1 MPGGR
6 PPATPPPD
14 PRLAKHI
21 ERQGTAL
28 STSSCDA
35 DDLDVV
41 LVAGNGPV
49 DFEVQDRRPPQRSHT
64 TQQKTCT
71 FRLVDFDSDLL
82 FLFCVNCNS
91 LAFFRSEREG

>member
-71 FRLVDFDSDLL
+71 FRLADFDSDPPIFILREL
-82 FLFCVNCNS
+82 QFARIFP
-91 LAFFRSEREG
+91 FREG